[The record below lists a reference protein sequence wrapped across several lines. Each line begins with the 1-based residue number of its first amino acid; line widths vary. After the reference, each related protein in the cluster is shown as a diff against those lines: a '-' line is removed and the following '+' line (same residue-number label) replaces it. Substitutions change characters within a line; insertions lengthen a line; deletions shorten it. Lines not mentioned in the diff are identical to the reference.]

1 MEINFEK
8 KNDEVVYTFDKIPT
22 SMEDLA
28 DVDQYLDEPSF
39 APAMFLMIM
48 CNYEKN
54 SELCMEML
62 DVVNGPKEVSGLD
75 KSFYKDRFMDGKYYK
90 PFSYIDGATPE
101 NNYTPKT
108 PYVIHVYNDP
118 NGPVEENYKS
128 FLLQSSGSDSKRK
141 AFVRLKPSVGLW
153 YLTEEM
159 LLSDIKTPV
168 KDDAWA

>member
-1 MEINFEK
+1 MEIDFEK
-8 KNDEVVYTFDKIPT
+8 RNDEVVYTFDKIPT

-39 APAMFLMIM
+39 APALFLMI
-48 CNYEKN
+48 
-54 SELCMEML
+54 
-62 DVVNGPKEVSGLD
+62 SGLD

-90 PFSYIDGATPE
+90 PFSYIDGATPD
-101 NNYTPKT
+101 NNYVPKT

-118 NGPVEENYKS
+118 NGPQEENYKS

-141 AFVRLKPSVGLW
+141 AFVRIKPSVGLW

-159 LLSDIKTPV
+159 LLSDIKEPV